1 VNTCSLVQNQGLLRS
16 KPQVIPLSAPQVPD
30 AARLIVEAFR
40 HEAITAFW
48 LNLSGETARRHYT
61 KLAEAKL
68 RLYLLAGQP
77 VLAAVAGDKGD
88 KVVGVAVVKVKR
100 PPPPFGQALKI
111 VLPLVP
117 RLLALAP
124 RVRRQ
129 ALSALHLA
137 GPAMKPPSDLPKTY
151 QLLEAIA
158 VHPEYQGQ
166 GIGSLLLK
174 AVHELA
180 KQSELPTYLMT
191 GDAKNCAIYEH
202 VGYRTVAVKQAPGL
216 AVCHMVRNFP
226 S

>member
-1 VNTCSLVQNQGLLRS
+1 MHARSLVQNQMLPRS
-16 KPQVIPLSAPQVPD
+16 ELQVTPLSPPLVSD

-40 HEAITAFW
+40 HEAITAYW

-61 KLAEAKL
+61 KLVEAKL
-68 RLYLLAGQP
+68 RLYLLTGQP
-77 VLAAVAGDKGD
+77 VLTAMDNGKLVGAAI
-88 KVVGVAVVKVKR
+88 VKLTR
-100 PPPPFGQALKI
+100 PTPAPGQILKI
-111 VLPLVP
+111 VLPIVP

-137 GPAMKPPSDLPKTY
+137 GPAMKPPSDLPKPY

-158 VHPEYQGQ
+158 VHPDHQGQ

-174 AVHELA
+174 GVHELA
-180 KQSELPTYLMT
+180 KQHELPTYLMT
-191 GDAKNCAIYEH
+191 GDAKNCEIYEH

-216 AVCHMVRNFP
+216 TVCHMVRNLP

>member
-1 VNTCSLVQNQGLLRS
+1 
-16 KPQVIPLSAPQVPD
+16 VPD

-40 HEAITAFW
+40 QEAITAYW
-48 LNLSGETARRHYT
+48 LNLSGEIARQHYA
-61 KLAEAKL
+61 KLIEAKL
-68 RLYLLAGQP
+68 RFHLLTDQPLLAVVDHGK
-77 VLAAVAGDKGD
+77 L
-88 KVVGVAVVKVKR
+88 VGVAVVKVER
-100 PPPPFGQALKI
+100 SAPHTGQALQI
-111 VLPLVP
+111 VLPIIP

-124 RVRRQ
+124 RVRFQ
-129 ALSALHLA
+129 ALRALR
-137 GPAMKPPSDLPKTY
+137 PVIEAMKPPSDLPKTY

-180 KQSELPTYLMT
+180 RQNQLPSYLMT

-202 VGYRTVAVKQAPGL
+202 VGYRTVAVRQAPGL
-216 AVCHMVRNFP
+216 TVRHMVR